1 MKNYVIRQGERI
13 VVETIKSGATF
24 SRHRANSFAQVPLGW
39 AAAAAKATKTPR
51 AMVWVLL
58 QHMAWQN
65 NGLAFPISN
74 AALARYGVSREV
86 KRRALAALEA
96 SGLIRVERQH
106 GRAPVVTLIDGGR
119 SGVAADWLPS
129 DR

>member
-1 MKNYVIRQGERI
+1 MKNHVIRQGERI
-13 VVETIKSGATF
+13 AVETIETGATPR
-24 SRHRANSFAQVPLGW
+24 RHRANSFAQVPLGW

-65 NGLAFPISN
+65 DRAAFSLSN
-74 AALARYGVSREV
+74 AALAKYGVSREV

-96 SGLIRVERQH
+96 AGLIRVERQH
-106 GRAPVVTLIDGGR
+106 GRAPFVTLID
-119 SGVAADWLPS
+119 V
-129 DR
+129 

>member
-1 MKNYVIRQGERI
+1 MSDYVIRQGQRI
-13 VVETIKSGATF
+13 AVETVKSDAKPT
-24 SRHRANSFAQVPLGW
+24 RRANLFAQVPLDW

-65 NGLAFPISN
+65 DRAAFPLSN
-74 AALARYGVSREV
+74 AVLVKYGVSREI

-96 SGLIRVERQH
+96 AGLIVVERRH
-106 GRAPVVTLIDGGR
+106 GRAPVVTLID
-119 SGVAADWLPS
+119 A
-129 DR
+129 